1 MKLILETSALLH
13 PLTGIGRYTHEL
25 AAGLSAKNGLE
36 IKFWVQNRLFDD
48 LETVK
53 RLKPRTHFP
62 LWSKPF
68 RVLKNRLAPKRYA
81 PQIAR
86 SIFHGPNFFVP
97 PEAERAVITVH
108 DLSILRY
115 PETHP
120 AERLRQF
127 KLNLER
133 SVQQAKKIL
142 ADSEFVRREI
152 INEFS
157 CPPDKIHTVYMGV
170 SPQFRPPSET
180 DARLMAACNLN
191 ADGYT
196 LCVATLEPRKNIDK
210 LLAAYQQLPESLRRR
225 YPLILIGGHGWLAD
239 SLLEKIAAAERQGW
253 ARKLGYVSETDLVG
267 LYQHA
272 RLFAYPSA
280 YEGFG
285 LPVLESMACGV
296 PVITSDRSSLPE
308 VGGNAALQI
317 NPDDV
322 EQFAAALRQGLEDNH
337 WRTAARE
344 QGLRQAALFSWQKCV
359 DETFALYQAV

>member
-1 MKLILETSALLH
+1 M
-13 PLTGIGRYTHEL
+13 
-25 AAGLSAKNGLE
+25 
-36 IKFWVQNRLFDD
+36 KFWAQNRLFDD

-53 RLKPRTHFP
+53 RLKPRTRFP

-68 RVLKNRLAPKRYA
+68 RVIRNRLAPKRYA

-127 KLNLER
+127 ELNLER
-133 SVQQAKKIL
+133 SVRQATKIL
-142 ADSEFVRREI
+142 ADSEFVRQEI
-152 INEFS
+152 IHEFS
-157 CPPDKIHTVYMGV
+157 CPPDQVHTVYMGV
-170 SPQFRPPSET
+170 SPQFSPPSET
-180 DARLMAACNLN
+180 DARLMAAYNLN

-210 LLAAYQQLPESLRRR
+210 LLAAYQRQPESLRRR

-239 SLLEKIAAAERQGW
+239 SLLEKIAAAEQQGW
-253 ARKLGYVSETDLVG
+253 VRKLGYVSETDLIG
-267 LYQHA
+267 LYRHA

-308 VGGNAALQI
+308 VGGDAALPV
-317 NPDDV
+317 NPDDTDR
-322 EQFAAALRQGLEDNH
+322 FAAALRQGLEDNH
-337 WRTAARE
+337 WRTTARERGLLQAAR
-344 QGLRQAALFSWQKCV
+344 FSWQRCV
-359 DETFALYQAV
+359 DETYAVYKAV